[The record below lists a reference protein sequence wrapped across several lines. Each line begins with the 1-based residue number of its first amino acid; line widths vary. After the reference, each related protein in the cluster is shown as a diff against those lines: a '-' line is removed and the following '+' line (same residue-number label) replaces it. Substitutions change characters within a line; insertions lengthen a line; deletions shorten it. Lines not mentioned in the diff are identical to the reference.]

1 MSDAGFTDRTR
12 IPLFHS
18 VEQPVIR
25 RSLEPVLT
33 LTVDGEREL
42 YFLCKRLLDL
52 ALTVVILLALLPL
65 MVIIAMAITLD
76 TPGPVFFVQ
85 ERVGV
90 KRRSGGGRTN
100 WETRNFAF
108 YKFRSMVTGA
118 DQSLHAEHVRAFV
131 HGRMDAGGAANASFK
146 LANDTRVTRV
156 GRVLRRT
163 SLDELPQLFNVLK
176 GEMSL
181 VGPRPV
187 PPYEVAQY
195 RESDA
200 ERLAAPP
207 GITGLWQVNGRCDV
221 PFAEMIR
228 MDRDYVRNQSIWL
241 DLKILVAT
249 IPAILSGRGAG

>member
-1 MSDAGFTDRTR
+1 MSNAGFSNQTR
-12 IPLFHS
+12 IPLLHA
-18 VEQPVIR
+18 VERASRQSP
-25 RSLEPVLT
+25 EPEST

-42 YFLCKRLLDL
+42 YFVCKRLIDL
-52 ALTVVILLALLPL
+52 VLAVSLLLLLLPL
-65 MVIIAMAITLD
+65 MMVIAVAIRLD
-76 TPGPVFFVQ
+76 TPGPVLFVQ

-90 KRRSGGGRTN
+90 KRRSAGTRTH
-100 WETRNFAF
+100 WDIRNFALF
-108 YKFRSMVTGA
+108 KFRSMVAGA
-118 DQSLHAEHVRAFV
+118 DQSLHAEHVRTFV
-131 HGRMDAGGAANASFK
+131 QGRLDAAGATNAKFK
-146 LANDTRVTRV
+146 LAHDARVTRV

-200 ERLAAPP
+200 QRLAAPP
-207 GITGLWQVNGRCDV
+207 GITGLWQVNGRGEL

-228 MDRDYVRNQSIWL
+228 MDRVYVRNQSIWL
-241 DLKILVAT
+241 DLKILIAT
-249 IPAILSGRGAG
+249 IPAVLSGRGAG